1 MARPLAYNSSKVL
14 SAAVE
19 TFWRHG
25 YSASSVAQLLEATQL
40 NRGSLYN
47 SFGDKRGLYIAAL
60 DFYYQRFTGVVLQLL
75 KHSPDPVAGILAVF
89 EMTMIDLPDEHR
101 RKGCLLVN
109 SVAELSDTDTDLAQR
124 ALVHLS
130 NVQDGFAQALV
141 RAREQGLW
149 THPQANPQF
158 AADLLF
164 QYMTGL
170 RISTRFDADP
180 EALREKLRHTLQ
192 MLGLTLNTAASQPPQ
207 RKIQ

>member
-1 MARPLAYNSSKVL
+1 MARPLAYNSNTVL

-25 YSASSVAQLLEATQL
+25 YSASSVAQLLAATGL

-47 SFGDKRGLYIAAL
+47 SFGDKRGLFIAAL
-60 DFYYQRFTGVVLQLL
+60 DFYYARYTGVVLQLL
-75 KHSPDPVAGILAVF
+75 QHSPNPVAGILAVF
-89 EMTMIDLPDEHR
+89 EMTMFDLPDEHR

-109 SVAELSDTDTDLAQR
+109 SVAELSDNESELAERALAHLRTVQSGFAKALQR
-124 ALVHLS
+124 AR
-130 NVQDGFAQALV
+130 D
-141 RAREQGLW
+141 QGLW
-149 THPQANPQF
+149 PRPDADPQL

-180 EALREKLRHTLQ
+180 ESLRRKLRHTLH
-192 MLGLTLNTAASQPPQ
+192 MLGLNTDPTPSLAP
-207 RKIQ
+207 